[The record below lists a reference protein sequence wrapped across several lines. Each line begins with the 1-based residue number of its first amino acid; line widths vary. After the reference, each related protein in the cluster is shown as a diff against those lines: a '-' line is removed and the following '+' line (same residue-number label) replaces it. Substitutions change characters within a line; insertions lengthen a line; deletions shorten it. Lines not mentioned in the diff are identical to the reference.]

1 MSQYQVIARK
11 WRPQS
16 FQDLVGQDHISTTLV
31 NALRGDRLPQAL
43 LFTGVR
49 GTGKTSTARI
59 LAKSLR
65 CSNSGKSFDATASNE
80 GESFEGARLTR
91 DAAGGRSDAT
101 KDYVPCGQCR
111 DCEDIAAS
119 RAVDVVE
126 IDGASNNGVDAI
138 RELRD
143 SVGYMPSSGRYK
155 VYIIDEVHMLSTAAF
170 NALLKTL
177 EEPPAHVVFILAT
190 TESQKIPN
198 TILSRCQRFD
208 FRRIPSRQIAD
219 QLMKICTAEGVQVGS
234 DALWAIA
241 RQADGSMRDSQS
253 LLDQVITFSNKEIT
267 LEKVIEVLGLT
278 DRQLVIDGT
287 SALIRRDSGLALQ
300 LIEKVN
306 RSGVD
311 PKIFAQDLLEE
322 VRNALMVRLCKED
335 PTRVVDLSDS
345 EIQALATLA
354 AETTE
359 EDLHTL
365 FDMMLKGVSDLLR
378 ASDPRLV
385 LEMTML
391 RVSSS
396 PTMIDL
402 RQLMSGAQI
411 ASQPPRLATTPS
423 VTAVP
428 TSTGSNSGRT
438 SASSSLPASVSIP
451 VTGSISGP
459 QVHSSAA
466 SNGAGSVSGSVS
478 GNSKYTVDSFTR
490 AVKAGA
496 AKTTGTKFVVTALP
510 PETKPNTN
518 VGLHSTPGSSAGDE
532 DRDAPPKSSDP
543 WLTFVYRVRKANGL
557 LGAMLEN
564 THIIENSTERL
575 VLGVP
580 KKVGFV
586 IDKLRDPENLKRIEQ
601 FVETFWEKHL
611 KVEVKLDDGSPD
623 SMTPRAREERSR
635 VEKTQSIEAAIEQN
649 PLVRTAKNVFKTQ
662 VKTIRDSDK
671 SSK

>member
-1 MSQYQVIARK
+1 MVKHGMSQYQVIARK

-65 CSNSGKSFDATASNE
+65 CPNV
-80 GESFEGARLTR
+80 
-91 DAAGGRSDAT
+91 
-101 KDYVPCGQCR
+101 KDYVPCGACR
-111 DCEDIAAS
+111 DCEDIATS
-119 RAVDVVE
+119 RAVDVIE

-234 DALWAIA
+234 DALWSIA

-287 SALIRRDSGLALQ
+287 SALIRRDPELALQ

-322 VRNALMVRLCKED
+322 VRNALMVRLCQDD

-345 EIQALATLA
+345 EIQALAMLA
-354 AETTE
+354 GETTE

-396 PTMIDL
+396 PNMVSL
-402 RQLMSGAQI
+402 RQLMSGSSI
-411 ASQPPRLATTPS
+411 ASSLAR
-423 VTAVP
+423 TATAAPAAAP
-428 TSTGSNSGRT
+428 TASARTAGVISSNS
-438 SASSSLPASVSIP
+438 ASGSVSIP
-451 VTGSISGP
+451 VTGSIPGP
-459 QVHSSAA
+459 ITANATNELPPTAA
-466 SNGAGSVSGSVS
+466 SG
-478 GNSKYTVDSFTR
+478 SKYTVDSFTR

-496 AKTTGTKFVVTALP
+496 TKTTGTKSFVTALP
-510 PETKPNTN
+510 PEPKATS
-518 VGLHSTPGSSAGDE
+518 VSAPSALPAD

-564 THIIENSTERL
+564 THVIENSDDRL
-575 VLGVP
+575 ILGVP

-586 IDKLRDPENLKRIEQ
+586 IDKLRDPENVKRIEQ
-601 FVETFWEKHL
+601 FVETFWGKHL

-623 SMTPRAREERSR
+623 SMTPRAHEERSR
-635 VEKTQSIEAAIEQN
+635 VEKTQSIEAAVEQN

-671 SSK
+671 PSK